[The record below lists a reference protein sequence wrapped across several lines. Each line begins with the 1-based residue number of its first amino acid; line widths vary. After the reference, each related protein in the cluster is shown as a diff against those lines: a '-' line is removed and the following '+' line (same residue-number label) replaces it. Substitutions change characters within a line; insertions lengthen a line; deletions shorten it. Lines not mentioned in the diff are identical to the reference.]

1 MAAAIF
7 AGIGAAT
14 GLAQG
19 IFGASDA
26 ATSKL
31 GSRGPLREQ
40 VKQQE
45 KIAKRLDHIQRRK
58 PFKLIKKIT
67 KLSVTTSSKLPNKI
81 GNVRMRFKTSNISN
95 LFVNTRKILASVIS
109 SLTSM
114 T

>member
-26 ATSKL
+26 ARQNSEAED
-31 GSRGPLREQ
+31 RYREQ
-40 VKQQE
+40 VKQQK
-45 KIAKRLDHIQRRK
+45 KIAKGRPNTTIK
-58 PFKLIKKIT
+58 PLTLIKKIT
-67 KLSVTTSSKLPNKI
+67 TLSVTTSLKLPNKI
-81 GNVRMRFKTSNISN
+81 GNVRMRFKTSDIYN
-95 LFVNTRKILASVIS
+95 LFLNTIKIFVSVIS